1 MAPSV
6 KPNKSMLT
14 RILVVMLTLVIFTV
28 SITGFR
34 LVWLMVVEGEK
45 YQSKAAEQQL
55 YDTMISA
62 PRGDIFDSEG
72 NVLATS
78 APAWNVYITPNGI
91 VRISDDTKREK
102 IRTAIADGLSEI
114 LGEDRETIYKNTIKS
129 LYYVTVKK
137 KIDKEQ
143 ADKVRKFLVDNSD
156 LGLSSYIGL
165 DETTKRYYPND
176 TLASVILGFVGVDN
190 QGLSGVESYYDTELT
205 GIAGRVVAAK
215 NAHGTDMPFT
225 YEKVEEAKKGNSLGL
240 TVNSYIQY
248 VCEKYIA
255 EAVDT
260 NKVAQRGAVIAMNP
274 KTGAILAMAIKGD
287 FNPND
292 PFTLDE
298 INKQKLEG
306 LEGDERDKMVSN
318 LLNLQWRNKLVS
330 DTYEPG
336 SVFKVITAA
345 IALEENLTK
354 PTANYNCGGSINIAG
369 QTYHCHKRG
378 GHGAQTL
385 VDAMEN
391 SCNPVFITLGQL
403 IGTNTFSKYFEAF
416 GLTQK
421 TGVDLPGESSSVYHK
436 NENMG
441 PTELSSTSF
450 GQTFKVT
457 PIQLITAISAAVNG
471 GNLIQPHIVE
481 KITDT
486 DGNVVKSIGT
496 TVKRQVISQNTSV
509 TIRTLMEQVVKEGGG
524 KNGYVAGFSVGGKTG
539 TSEKVAEMIATGQS
553 GLYISSY
560 CTVAPA
566 NDPEIAILVLL
577 DEPHGDAYYGG
588 TICAPVGAQILG
600 DVLPYLGYEPKYT
613 DAELGRLAVNVPAI
627 IGKTVQ
633 EAKTELTSKGLT
645 YKVVGN
651 GEKVVS
657 QLPDTSHSLY
667 NGGVVVIYTEEKTE
681 KTKATVPNLL
691 DLTLSAAKTVAAQAN
706 INIQFSGNTHDTSV
720 SVSYRQSI
728 EAGTSVDAGTVVTV
742 YFRDNNTGDIA

>member
-1 MAPSV
+1 MASSV

-14 RILVVMLTLVIFTV
+14 RILVVMLAMVIFTV
-28 SITGFR
+28 SVTGFR
-34 LVWLMVVEGEK
+34 LIWLMIVEGEK

-55 YDTMISA
+55 YDTMITA
-62 PRGDIFDSEG
+62 PRGDIYDREG

-91 VRISDDTKREK
+91 VRIENDAKREK
-102 IRTAIADGLSEI
+102 VRAAIADGLSEI

-137 KIDKEQ
+137 QVDKEV
-143 ADKVRKFLVDNSD
+143 ADKVRQFIVDNSD

-176 TLASVILGFVGVDN
+176 TLASVVLGFVGVDN

-225 YEKVEEAKKGNSLGL
+225 YEKVEEAKQGNFVGL
-240 TVNSYIQY
+240 TIDSYIQY

-274 KTGAILAMAIKGD
+274 KTGEILAMAIKGD

-298 INKQKLEG
+298 VNKQKLEG
-306 LEGDERDKMVSN
+306 LEGDERSKMVSN

-345 IALEENLTK
+345 VALEEGLTK
-354 PTANYNCGGSINIAG
+354 PKANYNCGGSINIAG

-385 VDAMEN
+385 IDAMEN

-403 IGTNTFSKYFEAF
+403 IGSNTFSKYFEAF
-416 GLTQK
+416 GFTQR

-436 NENMG
+436 AENMG
-441 PTELSSTSF
+441 PTEL
-450 GQTFKVT
+450 
-457 PIQLITAISAAVNG
+457 
-471 GNLIQPHIVE
+471 
-481 KITDT
+481 
-486 DGNVVKSIGT
+486 
-496 TVKRQVISQNTSV
+496 
-509 TIRTLMEQVVKEGGG
+509 
-524 KNGYVAGFSVGGKTG
+524 
-539 TSEKVAEMIATGQS
+539 
-553 GLYISSY
+553 
-560 CTVAPA
+560 
-566 NDPEIAILVLL
+566 
-577 DEPHGDAYYGG
+577 
-588 TICAPVGAQILG
+588 
-600 DVLPYLGYEPKYT
+600 
-613 DAELGRLAVNVPAI
+613 
-627 IGKTVQ
+627 
-633 EAKTELTSKGLT
+633 
-645 YKVVGN
+645 
-651 GEKVVS
+651 
-657 QLPDTSHSLY
+657 
-667 NGGVVVIYTEEKTE
+667 
-681 KTKATVPNLL
+681 
-691 DLTLSAAKTVAAQAN
+691 
-706 INIQFSGNTHDTSV
+706 
-720 SVSYRQSI
+720 
-728 EAGTSVDAGTVVTV
+728 
-742 YFRDNNTGDIA
+742 

>member
-1 MAPSV
+1 MASSV

-14 RILVVMLTLVIFTV
+14 RILVVMLAMVILTV
-28 SITGFR
+28 SVTGFR
-34 LVWLMVVEGEK
+34 LVWLMIVEGEK

-55 YDTMISA
+55 YDTMITA
-62 PRGDIFDSEG
+62 PRGDIYDREG

-91 VRISDDTKREK
+91 IRIENDAKREK
-102 IRTAIADGLSEI
+102 VRATIADGLSSI
-114 LGEDRETIYKNTIKS
+114 LGEDRETIYNNTIKS

-137 KIDKEQ
+137 QIDKEL
-143 ADKVRKFLVDNSD
+143 ADKVRQFIVDNSD
-156 LGLSSYIGL
+156 LGLSSYIGI

-176 TLASVILGFVGVDN
+176 SLASVVLGFVGVDN

-225 YEKVEEAKKGNSLGL
+225 YEKVEEAQQGNFLGL
-240 TVNSYIQY
+240 TIDSYIQY

-255 EAVDT
+255 EAADA

-274 KTGAILAMAIKGD
+274 KTGEILAMAIKGD

-298 INKQKLEG
+298 VNKQKLEG
-306 LEGDERDKMVSN
+306 LEGDERTQMVSN

-336 SVFKVITAA
+336 SVFKVITAS
-345 IALEENLTK
+345 IALEEGLTK
-354 PTANYNCGGSINIAG
+354 TTANYNCGGSINIAG
-369 QTYHCHKRG
+369 QTYHCHKHG

-385 VDAMEN
+385 IDAMEN

-403 IGTNTFSKYFEAF
+403 IGSDTFSKYFEAF
-416 GLTQK
+416 GFTQR

-436 NENMG
+436 AENMG
-441 PTELSSTSF
+441 PTELSSTAF

-471 GNLIQPHIVE
+471 GNLVQPHIVS
-481 KITDT
+481 KITDS
-486 DGNVVKSIGT
+486 DGNVVKSIDT
-496 TVKRQVISQNTSV
+496 TVKRQVISENTSA

-539 TSEKVAEMIATGQS
+539 TSEKVAEMIASGQS

-600 DVLPYLGYEPKYT
+600 DVLPYLGYEPQYT
-613 DAELGRLAVNVPAI
+613 DAELGRLAVNVPSI
-627 IGKTVQ
+627 VGKTVQ
-633 EAKTELTSKGLT
+633 DAKSTLTGIGLT
-645 YKVVGN
+645 YKVIGN
-651 GEKVVS
+651 GNNVVS

-681 KTKATVPNLL
+681 TAKTTVPNLL
-691 DLTLSAAKTVAAQAN
+691 GLSLSQANTVAAQAN
-706 INIQFSGNTHDTSV
+706 VNIQFSGNTNDTSV

-728 EAGTSVDAGTVVTV
+728 EPGTTVDAGTVITV

>member
-1 MAPSV
+1 
-6 KPNKSMLT
+6 
-14 RILVVMLTLVIFTV
+14 
-28 SITGFR
+28 
-34 LVWLMVVEGEK
+34 
-45 YQSKAAEQQL
+45 
-55 YDTMISA
+55 
-62 PRGDIFDSEG
+62 
-72 NVLATS
+72 
-78 APAWNVYITPNGI
+78 
-91 VRISDDTKREK
+91 
-102 IRTAIADGLSEI
+102 
-114 LGEDRETIYKNTIKS
+114 
-129 LYYVTVKK
+129 
-137 KIDKEQ
+137 
-143 ADKVRKFLVDNSD
+143 
-156 LGLSSYIGL
+156 
-165 DETTKRYYPND
+165 
-176 TLASVILGFVGVDN
+176 
-190 QGLSGVESYYDTELT
+190 
-205 GIAGRVVAAK
+205 
-215 NAHGTDMPFT
+215 MPFT
-225 YEKVEEAKKGNSLGL
+225 YEKVEEAKQGNFVGL
-240 TVNSYIQY
+240 TIDSYIQY

-255 EAVDT
+255 EAVDA

-274 KTGAILAMAIKGD
+274 KTGEILAMAIKGD

-298 INKQKLEG
+298 VNKQKLEG
-306 LEGDERDKMVSN
+306 LEGDERTQMVSN

-345 IALEENLTK
+345 IALEEGLTK
-354 PTANYNCGGSINIAG
+354 PSANYNCGGSINIAG

-385 VDAMEN
+385 IDAIEN

-403 IGTNTFSKYFEAF
+403 IGSNTFSKYFEAF
-416 GLTQK
+416 GFTQR

-436 NENMG
+436 AENMG

-471 GNLIQPHIVE
+471 GNLVQPHIVS
-481 KITDT
+481 KITDSE
-486 DGNVVKSIGT
+486 GNVVKSIGT
-496 TVKRQVISQNTSV
+496 TVKRQVISENTSI
-509 TIRTLMEQVVKEGGG
+509 TIRSLMEQVVKEGGG

-539 TSEKVAEMIATGQS
+539 TSEKVAEMIASGQS

-600 DVLPYLGYEPKYT
+600 DVLPYLGYEPQYT
-613 DAELGRLAVNVPAI
+613 DAELGRLAVNVPSI
-627 IGKTVQ
+627 VGKTLQ
-633 EAKTELTSKGLT
+633 EAKASLTEKGLT
-645 YKVVGN
+645 YKIVGN
-651 GEKVVS
+651 GSTVVS

-667 NGGVVVIYTEEKTE
+667 NGGVVVIYTEEKAETA
-681 KTKATVPNLL
+681 KTTVPNLL
-691 DLTLSAAKTVAAQAN
+691 GLSLSQANTVAAQAN
-706 INIQFSGNTHDTSV
+706 VNIQFSGNTNDTSV

-728 EAGTSVDAGTVVTV
+728 ASGTAADAGTVITV

>member
-1 MAPSV
+1 
-6 KPNKSMLT
+6 
-14 RILVVMLTLVIFTV
+14 
-28 SITGFR
+28 
-34 LVWLMVVEGEK
+34 
-45 YQSKAAEQQL
+45 
-55 YDTMISA
+55 
-62 PRGDIFDSEG
+62 
-72 NVLATS
+72 
-78 APAWNVYITPNGI
+78 
-91 VRISDDTKREK
+91 
-102 IRTAIADGLSEI
+102 
-114 LGEDRETIYKNTIKS
+114 
-129 LYYVTVKK
+129 
-137 KIDKEQ
+137 
-143 ADKVRKFLVDNSD
+143 
-156 LGLSSYIGL
+156 
-165 DETTKRYYPND
+165 
-176 TLASVILGFVGVDN
+176 
-190 QGLSGVESYYDTELT
+190 
-205 GIAGRVVAAK
+205 
-215 NAHGTDMPFT
+215 
-225 YEKVEEAKKGNSLGL
+225 
-240 TVNSYIQY
+240 
-248 VCEKYIA
+248 
-255 EAVDT
+255 
-260 NKVAQRGAVIAMNP
+260 
-274 KTGAILAMAIKGD
+274 
-287 FNPND
+287 
-292 PFTLDE
+292 
-298 INKQKLEG
+298 
-306 LEGDERDKMVSN
+306 
-318 LLNLQWRNKLVS
+318 
-330 DTYEPG
+330 
-336 SVFKVITAA
+336 
-345 IALEENLTK
+345 
-354 PTANYNCGGSINIAG
+354 
-369 QTYHCHKRG
+369 
-378 GHGAQTL
+378 
-385 VDAMEN
+385 
-391 SCNPVFITLGQL
+391 
-403 IGTNTFSKYFEAF
+403 
-416 GLTQK
+416 
-421 TGVDLPGESSSVYHK
+421 
-436 NENMG
+436 MG

-560 CTVAPA
+560 CTVSPA

-691 DLTLSAAKTVAAQAN
+691 GLTLSAAKTVAAQAN

-742 YFRDNNTGDIA
+742 YFRDNNTRDIA

>member
-1 MAPSV
+1 MASSV

-14 RILVVMLTLVIFTV
+14 RILVVMLAMVILTV
-28 SITGFR
+28 SVTGFR
-34 LVWLMVVEGEK
+34 LVWLMIVEGEK

-55 YDTMISA
+55 YDTMITA
-62 PRGDIFDSEG
+62 PRGDIYDREG

-91 VRISDDTKREK
+91 IRIENDAKREK
-102 IRTAIADGLSEI
+102 VRATIADGLSSI
-114 LGEDRETIYKNTIKS
+114 LGEDRETIYNNTIKS

-137 KIDKEQ
+137 QIDKEL
-143 ADKVRKFLVDNSD
+143 ADKVRQFIVDNSD
-156 LGLSSYIGL
+156 LGLSSYIGI

-176 TLASVILGFVGVDN
+176 SLASVVLGFVGVDN

-225 YEKVEEAKKGNSLGL
+225 YEKVEEAQQGNFVGL
-240 TVNSYIQY
+240 TIDSYIQY

-255 EAVDT
+255 EAADA

-274 KTGAILAMAIKGD
+274 KTGEILAMAIKGD

-298 INKQKLEG
+298 VNKQKLEG
-306 LEGDERDKMVSN
+306 LEGDERTQMVSN

-336 SVFKVITAA
+336 SVFKVITAS
-345 IALEENLTK
+345 IALEEGLTK
-354 PTANYNCGGSINIAG
+354 TTANYNCGGSINIAG
-369 QTYHCHKRG
+369 QTYHCHKHG

-385 VDAMEN
+385 IDAMEN

-403 IGTNTFSKYFEAF
+403 IGSDTFSKYFEAF
-416 GLTQK
+416 GFTQR

-436 NENMG
+436 AENMG
-441 PTELSSTSF
+441 PTELSSTAF

-471 GNLIQPHIVE
+471 GNLVQPHIVS
-481 KITDT
+481 KITDS
-486 DGNVVKSIGT
+486 DGNVVKSIDT
-496 TVKRQVISQNTSV
+496 TVKRQVISENTSA

-539 TSEKVAEMIATGQS
+539 TSEKVAEMIASGQS

-600 DVLPYLGYEPKYT
+600 DVLPYLGYEPQYT
-613 DAELGRLAVNVPAI
+613 DAELGRLAVNVPSI
-627 IGKTVQ
+627 VGKTVQ
-633 EAKTELTSKGLT
+633 EAKSTLTGMGLT
-645 YKVVGN
+645 YKVIGN
-651 GEKVVS
+651 GNNVVS

-681 KTKATVPNLL
+681 TAKTTVPNLL
-691 DLTLSAAKTVAAQAN
+691 GLSLSQANTVAAQAN
-706 INIQFSGNTHDTSV
+706 VNIQFSGNTNDTSV

-728 EAGTSVDAGTVVTV
+728 EPGTTVDAGTVITV